1 MKTPLSRAYG
11 LGSSKEGT
19 GHWWMQRLTSVALVP
34 LTLWFGL
41 SLASLG
47 DLSHDA
53 VAAWMREPL
62 TAVLLI
68 ALLIAGWYH
77 AALGLR
83 VIIEDYVHVAPV
95 KVGAI
100 VLVELGSF
108 LFALAGVVAVMRVF
122 L

>member
-47 DLSHDA
+47 ELSREA

-68 ALLIAGWYH
+68 ALLVAGWYH

-83 VIIEDYVHVAPV
+83 VIIEDYVHAAPV
-95 KVGAI
+95 KIGAI
-100 VLVELGSF
+100 ILVELGSF
-108 LFALAGVVAVMRVF
+108 LFALAGIVATMRVF

>member
-19 GHWWMQRLTSVALVP
+19 GHWWMQRLTSIALVP

-47 DLSHDA
+47 DLSRDA

-83 VIIEDYVHVAPV
+83 VIVEDYVHVAAL
-95 KVGAI
+95 KVSVI
-100 VLVELGSF
+100 VLIELGSF